1 MTILEEILEEKDFYL
16 ERFEDACARI
26 LTINKETAEITDT
39 PNLSANLLEEVPI
52 ARRNKSF
59 IHYFHNVSSFLLQIS
74 TFYHDRINGKLSN
87 RSLDELQHM
96 NTSFY
101 ADVIG
106 DNYETSF
113 ANPSYAARELGEEFA
128 AVLCTLYTELRSN
141 IVYAFEDRLFFL
153 TTSFELFIEVYNIL
167 EQEDANVKEVTSA
180 IYYYFFDY
188 ADVTVADSLHDSF
201 DPARNFATDIICNC
215 DLSDLRY
222 LYYFGEY
229 ISDNEIKTAQYLNSL
244 SNQEIHD
251 MAFTFTDGYRRGFEL
266 YQIDLSTKKTVNI
279 RYHLGFERMIR
290 EVIEQFRQMGLEPC
304 IYRAGVS
311 ISKRN
316 LRGKVGY
323 YGASPNKQYEY
334 DHRMDDALFF
344 DKAYADRKL
353 SEQELGLKSIEK
365 LCADFAGPALVE
377 TFGEV
382 PFNPIEKKEA
392 LHYSAKQQKLKVEY
406 QAANGMLTN
415 QFIPGDQTSFSIIS
429 YPLPEIGENYHEIF
443 ADTIQ
448 VNTLDQGKYLQI
460 QSKIIDALD
469 TGDFVT
475 ITGQGNNK
483 TQLTVSLTP
492 IDNPETET
500 KFENCL
506 ADVNIPLG
514 EVFTSPRLA
523 GTDGILH
530 VTKVYLNDLEYHN
543 LTLTF
548 EDGVVV
554 DYSCSNFD
562 SDEKNKKYI
571 RDNVLFH
578 HDTLPMG
585 EFAIGTNTTAYA
597 MGKKYDISHLLPIL
611 IAEKTGPHFA
621 IGDTCF
627 SHEEDLVTFNPDGK
641 QMMAKENDFS
651 KLRDSDSTK
660 AYFNCHT
667 DITIPYDELGD
678 ICIHTKEGQST
689 LLIKAGRFVLP
700 GTESLNDMID
710 IAQTK

>member
-16 ERFEDACARI
+16 ERFEFACERI
-26 LTINKETAEITDT
+26 LTIHQETKKIDSMQDLPDDMATQI
-39 PNLSANLLEEVPI
+39 PI
-52 ARRNKSF
+52 AARDKSF
-59 IHYFHNVSSFLLQIS
+59 ITYFYKVSSFLLQIS
-74 TFYHDRINGKLSN
+74 SFYHDRINGKHSDLS
-87 RSLDELQHM
+87 LEELQHM
-96 NTSFY
+96 NTSLY
-101 ADVIG
+101 EDVLG

-113 ANPSYAARELGEEFA
+113 ANPAYATKELGKEFA
-128 AVLCTLYTELRSN
+128 NVLCTLYTELRSN

-153 TTSFELFIEVYNIL
+153 TSSFELFIEVYNLL
-167 EQEDANVKEVTSA
+167 EQEDTTAKEVTSA

-188 ADVTVADSLHDSF
+188 ADVTVADNLHDSF

-229 ISDNEIKTAQYLNSL
+229 ISDNEIQTANYLNSL
-244 SNQEIHD
+244 SEKEIYD
-251 MAFTFTDGYRRGFEL
+251 MAFTFTDGYRRGFDL
-266 YQIDLSTKKTVNI
+266 YQIDLSAKKTVNI
-279 RYHLGFERMIR
+279 RYRLGFERMIR
-290 EVIEQFRQMGLEPC
+290 EVIQQFRAMGLEPC

-311 ISKRN
+311 ISRRN

-353 SEQELGLKSIEK
+353 SEQELGLKSIET

-377 TFGEV
+377 TFGEI
-382 PFNPIEKKEA
+382 PFNPIEKPEA
-392 LHYSAKQQKLKVEY
+392 LQYSAKQQKLKVEY

-415 QFIPGDQTSFSIIS
+415 QYIPGDQTSFSIIS
-429 YPLPEIGENYHEIF
+429 YPLPEIGDKYNDIF
-443 ADTIQ
+443 TDTIR
-448 VNTLDQGKYLQI
+448 VNTLAQDQYLKI

-469 TGDFVT
+469 TGEFVT
-475 ITGQGNNK
+475 ITGRGDNK
-483 TQLTVSLTP
+483 TQLTISLVP
-492 IDNPETET
+492 INDPDKET

-523 GTDGILH
+523 GTDGVLH

-543 LTLTF
+543 LSLTF
-548 EDGVVV
+548 EDGVVT

-597 MGKKYDISHLLPIL
+597 MGKKYNISHLLPIL

-651 KLRDSDSTK
+651 KLRDTDSAK

-678 ICIHTKEGQST
+678 ICIHTKEGQNT
-689 LLIKAGRFVLP
+689 MLIKAGRFVLP

-710 IAQTK
+710 AS